1 MKSGSSISP
10 LNVGGVY
17 LPLHW
22 PPTEC
27 YKYPIVLGYDS
38 QHFAPLITVKDSGPG
53 ERRENPKPFSSC
65 DEPNWLLLSQFSD
78 MTKSNQFLPSVE
90 NFAEFISEIRAVPL
104 INPGRGGFEDL
115 KVHFLVEK
123 EQQQKE
129 RLLND
134 YLMLI
139 EIPVIGLG
147 YDTIQIINAARYQQI
162 SEIPHQEMFVPVLD
176 LG

>member
-10 LNVGGVY
+10 LNVGGIY

-53 ERRENPKPFSSC
+53 NRNGTEKP
-65 DEPNWLLLSQFSD
+65 SQGRSTESAVAD
-78 MTKSNQFLPSVE
+78 NLI
-90 NFAEFISEIRAVPL
+90 AEIRAVPL
-104 INPGRGGFEDL
+104 INPGRGGFEEL
-115 KVHFLVEK
+115 KVHFLMEK

-129 RLLND
+129 RLLSD
-134 YLMLI
+134 YLLLMD
-139 EIPVIGLG
+139 IPVIGLG
-147 YDTIQIINAARYQQI
+147 YDAVQIINAAR
-162 SEIPHQEMFVPVLD
+162 
-176 LG
+176 